1 MSRMDLSI
9 GAKEKSSTPCKA
21 TMHGLKH
28 EV

>member
-1 MSRMDLSI
+1 MDLSI